1 MTSNTDTAPSIA
13 TDPTRPVRPGE
24 ELDTHALRT
33 YLRAQLSHP
42 VDELLIEQFPGGH
55 SNLTYLVRVPG
66 HAAYVLRRPPVG
78 SKVATAHDMGREYRV
93 LSKLA
98 QVFAQAP
105 MPISFCD
112 DTSVLGAPFYLMQ
125 RIEGV
130 ILRRRLPDGLTL
142 DPDTARRMCEALIDT
157 LAALHAVD
165 YQAAGLADLGK
176 PRGYVKRQIEGW
188 SKRYRGS
195 QTDDIPA
202 VERLAAWLGEHMPGD
217 GAAALIHNDYKFD
230 NVVFDAADLT
240 CIIGILDWEMSTL
253 GDPLMDLGTSLCY
266 WVQADDP
273 PMLEEMRFGP
283 THVPGMMTRDMI
295 AARYAEKSGHDISNI
310 VYYYVFGLFKTAV
323 VAQQIYYRYKQGLT
337 QDPRFARMI
346 RGVDVLSQ
354 YALAVIARGHL

>member
-1 MTSNTDTAPSIA
+1 MTPNTATASSFA
-13 TDPTRPVRPGE
+13 TDRTRPVRPGE
-24 ELDTHALRT
+24 ELDIDALRA
-33 YLRAQLSHP
+33 YLRAQLAHP
-42 VDELLIEQFPGGH
+42 VDDLTIEQFPGGH

-66 HAAYVLRRPPVG
+66 HSAYVLRRPPFS
-78 SKVATAHDMGREYRV
+78 SKVATAHDMGREHRV

-98 QVFAQAP
+98 PVFAQAP
-105 MPISFCD
+105 MPLSFCD
-112 DTSVLGAPFYLMQ
+112 DASVLGAPFYLMQ

-130 ILRRRLPDGLTL
+130 ILRRELPTGLVL
-142 DPDTARRMCEALIDT
+142 EPDIARRMCETLVDT

-176 PRGYVKRQIEGW
+176 PQGYVKRQIEGW
-188 SKRYRGS
+188 NKRYRSS

-202 VERLAAWLGEHMPGD
+202 VERLATWLGEHLPAD
-217 GAAALIHNDYKFD
+217 GAPALIHNDYKFD
-230 NVVFDAADLT
+230 NVVLDAADLT
-240 CIIGILDWEMSTL
+240 SIIGILDWEMSTL

-273 PMLEEMRFGP
+273 SMLAEMRFGP
-283 THVPGMMTRDMI
+283 THVPGMMTRDMVVS
-295 AARYAEKSGHDISNI
+295 RYSERSGRDVSNI

-323 VAQQIYYRYKQGLT
+323 VAQQIYYRFKQGLT